1 MKKGGYYGSGQP
13 ENVAPGASME
23 VDFPTVPAE
32 GTKPEP
38 TADPGTVPGQPRRLT
53 HPAVYTLR
61 RPENCPKDGGS
72 CRDRAPEGG
81 AADQG

>member
-1 MKKGGYYGSGQP
+1 MKEGGYYGSGRP

-23 VDFPTVPAE
+23 VDFLDVPAE

-38 TADPGTVPGQPRRLT
+38 RAVPGTVPGATRRLT

-61 RPENCPKDGGS
+61 RPENCPKNGGR
-72 CRDRAPEGG
+72 CRPQCAPC
-81 AADQG
+81 D